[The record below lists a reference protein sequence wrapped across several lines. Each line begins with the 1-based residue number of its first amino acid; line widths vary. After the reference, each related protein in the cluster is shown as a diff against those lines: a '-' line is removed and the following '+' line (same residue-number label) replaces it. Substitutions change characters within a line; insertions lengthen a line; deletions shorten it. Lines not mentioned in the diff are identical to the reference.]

1 MMEETISLKDIL
13 SILRK
18 RARMITLITLI
29 AAALSSIVTF
39 FILTPIYQASTQILV
54 NQAQSDQPYVDIN
67 QVRSNIELVN
77 TYNVIIK
84 SPTILEKV
92 IEELSLERSYDELNQ
107 QVDVS
112 SAQNSQVIEIAVQ
125 DPDPSKAA
133 DIANTIATVF
143 QNEIVEIMNVDNVSI
158 LSVAEVS
165 DNPSPV
171 KPNPT
176 LNIAIAIVIGLM
188 IGVGLAFLLEYFD
201 NTIKT
206 EHDIEKYL
214 GLPVLGTIPTIEV
227 DDTIA
232 TRNRRSRQ
240 LTVRGDTFEA

>member
-227 DDTIA
+227 DDTSA

>member
-1 MMEETISLKDIL
+1 
-13 SILRK
+13 
-18 RARMITLITLI
+18 MITLITLI

>member
-1 MMEETISLKDIL
+1 MEETISLKEII

-18 RARMITLITLI
+18 RARIIALITLI
-29 AAALSSIVTF
+29 AAAVSSIVSF

-54 NQAQSDQPYVDIN
+54 NQAQSDQPYVDVN
-67 QVRSNIELVN
+67 QVRSNIELIN

-92 IEELSLERSYDELNQ
+92 IEELSLDRSYEKLNQ
-107 QVDVS
+107 QVNVS
-112 SAQNSQVIEIAVQ
+112 SAQNSQVIEITVQ
-125 DPDPSKAA
+125 DPDPRKAA

-158 LSVAEVS
+158 LSVAEVA
-165 DNPSPV
+165 DKPSPV

-176 LNIAIAIVIGLM
+176 LNIAIAIVIGFML
-188 IGVGLAFLLEYFD
+188 GVGLAFLLEYLD

-206 EHDIEKYL
+206 EYDIEKYL

-227 DDTIA
+227 EETA
-232 TRNRRSRQ
+232 AARNRRSRQ
-240 LTVRGDTFEA
+240 LSMRGDTFEA

>member
-1 MMEETISLKDIL
+1 MEETISLKEII

-18 RARMITLITLI
+18 RVRMIALITLI
-29 AAALSSIVTF
+29 AAAVSSIVTF

-54 NQAQSDQPYVDIN
+54 NQAQSDQPYVDVN
-67 QVRSNIELVN
+67 QVRSNIELIN

-92 IEELSLERSYDELNQ
+92 IEDLSLERSYEELNQ
-107 QVDVS
+107 QVNVS
-112 SAQNSQVIEIAVQ
+112 SAQNSQVIEITVQ

-158 LSVAEVS
+158 LSVAEVA
-165 DNPSPV
+165 DKPSPV

-176 LNIAIAIVIGLM
+176 LNIAIAIVIGFML
-188 IGVGLAFLLEYFD
+188 GVGLAFLLEYFD

-206 EHDIEKYL
+206 EYDIEKYL

-227 DDTIA
+227 DEMA
-232 TRNRRSRQ
+232 AARNRRSRQ
-240 LTVRGDTFEA
+240 LSMRGDTFEA